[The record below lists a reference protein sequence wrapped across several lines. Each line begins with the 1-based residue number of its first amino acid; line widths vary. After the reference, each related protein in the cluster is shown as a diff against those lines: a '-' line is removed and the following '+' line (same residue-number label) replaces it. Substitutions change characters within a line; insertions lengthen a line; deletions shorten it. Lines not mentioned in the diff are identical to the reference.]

1 MITLKEIFNCFIKTI
16 DGIVTPI
23 ILLTTKIVFVD
34 SPSDVIFSRIR
45 GLLLAPFIKYTSI
58 PYIGKDVY
66 FLELLTRKYIFGKNV
81 RTLNFCKFHGPVEIG
96 DNVFFNYNVEVR
108 SHTVIGNN
116 VSIGPNT
123 LIISDT
129 HELGNGKRRAGKVT
143 FKKIIIEDG
152 CWIGA
157 NVTILGGVTVGA
169 GSVIAAGSVVT
180 KDVRSNTL
188 ITGVRAKEIREL
200 GE

>member
-1 MITLKEIFNCFIKTI
+1 MVSLKIIYSYLIKTF
-16 DGIVTPI
+16 DGIITPI
-23 ILLTTKIVFVD
+23 ILLMMKLILVD
-34 SPSDVIFSRIR
+34 SPEDVIFGRIR
-45 GLLLAPFIKYTSI
+45 GLLLVPFIKYTSI
-58 PYIGKDVY
+58 PYIGNNVY

-81 RTLNFCKFHGPVEIG
+81 RVSNFCKFHGPVEIG

-108 SHTVIGNN
+108 SHTILGNN
-116 VSIGPNT
+116 IRIGPNT

-129 HELGNGKRRAGKVT
+129 HELGNRKQRAGKGI

-157 NVTILGGVTVGA
+157 NVTILSGVTVGS

-180 KDVRSNTL
+180 KDVRPNTMVAG
-188 ITGVRAKEIREL
+188 IPAKEIREL
-200 GE
+200 KG